1 MTADRK
7 MWSANKKKIANWEK
21 NQPGEPPLKSS
32 VGHTTK
38 KHAEDVLNVL
48 KFLLWLQC
56 TRKLSLRSDTHTVRL
71 PCCLPCPGDTQSS
84 LGTCPFQAISQLLAV
99 PYVILHA
106 TSLKQE
112 AFICGTIH
120 DKQTARLQEAARL
133 QSQAFL
139 HTHFIVIFSTTQSLR

>member
-7 MWSANKKKIANWEK
+7 MRSANRKKKSNWEK

-32 VGHTTK
+32 AGHTTK

-48 KFLLWLQC
+48 KLLLWLQC
-56 TRKLSLRSDTHTVRL
+56 THKLSPQSDTHTITL
-71 PCCLPCPGDTQSS
+71 PCYLPCHHTELVGDTSLSS
-84 LGTCPFQAISQLLAV
+84 HLPAAV
-99 PYVILHA
+99 CALCHHA
-106 TSLKQE
+106 CHELKQE

-120 DKQTARLQEAARL
+120 DKQTAGLQEAARL

-139 HTHFIVIFSTTQSLR
+139 HTHFIVIFSTTQSLC